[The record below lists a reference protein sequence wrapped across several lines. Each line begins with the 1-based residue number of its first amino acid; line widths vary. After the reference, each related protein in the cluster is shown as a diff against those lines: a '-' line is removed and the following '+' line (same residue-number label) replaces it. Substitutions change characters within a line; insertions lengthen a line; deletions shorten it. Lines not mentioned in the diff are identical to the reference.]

1 VTVTFSRR
9 DMIISAATAGAVFG
23 LDKRFTILGA
33 SPAAAATAIEYGFY
47 NFKVG
52 DVEMTAIYDGEWAKD
67 HDPGFIKD
75 VSVEDTKKALVAAG
89 LPDDKV
95 RISFSVMVAKIGGK
109 TVMFDAGTGGQV
121 APTAGLMM
129 SKGLA
134 AAGFDA
140 AKIDAVVVTHIHPDH
155 VFGLL
160 SKDNAPVFPNAEVIV
175 NAKEH
180 AFWTDAALAGKMP
193 EGMKGMI
200 DRQQQ
205 VFAGLKNVRKI
216 DDGAEVLPGLKA
228 VATNGH
234 TPGHTSYQLASGKDV
249 LYILGDVSNIPALFL
264 KHPNWHVQ
272 FDMDGAMAEK
282 GRRAIMDRAIS
293 EGAMIMG
300 YHYPFPA
307 AGKVV
312 KDGDG
317 YTFTPVA

>member
-1 VTVTFSRR
+1 MTVSFSRR
-9 DMIISAATAGAVFG
+9 DMIVSAATAAAVFG

-52 DVEMTAIYDGEWAKD
+52 DVEMTAIFDGEWAKD
-67 HDPGFIKD
+67 HDPSFIKD
-75 VSVEDTKKALVAAG
+75 VSVDETKKALVAAG

-95 RISFSVMVAKIGGK
+95 RISFSVMVARIGGK

-134 AAGFDA
+134 AAGLDA
-140 AKIDAVVVTHIHPDH
+140 SKIDTVVVTHIHPDH

-160 SKDNAPVFPNAEVIV
+160 TKDNALAFPNAEVV
-175 NAKEH
+175 VGAKEH
-180 AFWTDAALAGKMP
+180 AFWTDASLASKMP

-205 VFAGLKNVRKI
+205 VFGALKNVRKI
-216 DDGAEVLPGLKA
+216 DDGAEVMPGLKA

-272 FDMDGAMAEK
+272 FDMDGDMAEK
-282 GRRAIMDRAIS
+282 GRRAMMDRAIS

-317 YTFTPVA
+317 FTFTPAA

>member
-1 VTVTFSRR
+1 MTVKFSRR
-9 DMIISAATAGAVFG
+9 DMIVSAATAAAVFG

-52 DVEMTAIYDGEWAKD
+52 DIEMTAIYDGDWAKD
-67 HDPGFIKD
+67 HDPAFIKD
-75 VSVEDTKKALVAAG
+75 VSVDETKKALAAAG

-109 TVMFDAGTGGQV
+109 TIMFDAGTGGQV

-134 AAGFDA
+134 AAGLDA
-140 AKIDAVVVTHIHPDH
+140 SKIDTVLVTHIHPDH

-160 SKDNAPVFPNAEVIV
+160 SKDNAPVFPNAEVVV

-200 DRQQQ
+200 ERQQQ
-205 VFAGLKNVRKI
+205 VFAGIKNVRKI
-216 DDGAEVLPGLKA
+216 EDNVEVVPGIKS

-234 TPGHTSYQLASGKDV
+234 TPGHTSYQISSGKDV
-249 LYILGDVSNIPALFL
+249 LYVLGDVSNIPALFL

-272 FDMDGAMAEK
+272 FDMDGDMAEK
-282 GRRAIMDRAIS
+282 GRRGMMDRAIS

-317 YTFTPVA
+317 YTFTPAA

>member
-1 VTVTFSRR
+1 
-9 DMIISAATAGAVFG
+9 
-23 LDKRFTILGA
+23 
-33 SPAAAATAIEYGFY
+33 
-47 NFKVG
+47 
-52 DVEMTAIYDGEWAKD
+52 MTALYDGIWEKD
-67 HDPGFIKD
+67 HDPNFIKG
-75 VSVEDTKKALVAAG
+75 VSVEETKKALVAAG

-95 RISFSVMVAKIGGK
+95 RITFSVMVARIGGK
-109 TVMFDAGTGGQV
+109 TVMFDAGTGGMV

-129 SKGLA
+129 SNGLA
-134 AAGFDA
+134 AAGLDPG
-140 AKIDAVVVTHIHPDH
+140 KIDMVVVTHIHPDH

-160 SKDNAPVFPNAEVIV
+160 SKDNQPVFPNAEVVV

-180 AFWTDAALAGKMP
+180 AFWTDTALAGKMP

-205 VFAGLKNVRKI
+205 VFGALKNVRKI
-216 DDGAEVLPGLKA
+216 EDGAEVLPGLKA

-234 TPGHTSYQLASGKDV
+234 TPGHTSYQLSSGKDV

-264 KHPNWHVQ
+264 KHPGWHAQ
-272 FDMDGAMAEK
+272 FDMDAGMAEK
-282 GRRAIMDRAIS
+282 GRRAMMDRAIS

-317 YTFTPVA
+317 YTFTPAA